1 LGAGFAAGL
10 AGAFAGA
17 TATVFLGSALAATVF
32 ALAASFGAS
41 LPGFAATA
49 LDFLTSGWVVA
60 LPGFTDDTA
69 LDFLDVVTGT
79 GELTLG
85 MDFLG
90 TALDT
95 ATGVALALTV
105 RDFLSGAALFAF
117 AGTVGLEALMVLLFA
132 FAGVLLLIF
141 LLIVALFFS
150 VNLTATAFLAGA
162 IGFFTATTFFGLG
175 LTLLF
180 TLACTLLE
188 AAFVLLVTTAFL
200 AGTETAL
207 VLTAPFATG
216 LGAVLAAGLAA
227 ALTTAL
233 AGLAIAFLA
242 ATGLALDAGVFF
254 TGKAFFATGFL
265 AAGLDAFL
273 FFGVGMVQPSV
284 MKRIGW
290 RHQQSHALADK
301 RRPLKDKTG
310 TLGASCA
317 GEHLGCSPCG
327 RMAWVIGV
335 TAWPVPEVLLSLLPK
350 KTDYTNFTD
359 SNSSISA
366 FLRVSK
372 VR

>member
-1 LGAGFAAGL
+1 
-10 AGAFAGA
+10 
-17 TATVFLGSALAATVF
+17 
-32 ALAASFGAS
+32 
-41 LPGFAATA
+41 
-49 LDFLTSGWVVA
+49 
-60 LPGFTDDTA
+60 
-69 LDFLDVVTGT
+69 
-79 GELTLG
+79 

-95 ATGVALALTV
+95 ATGVSLALTL
-105 RDFLSGAALFAF
+105 RGFLSGAALFAF

-132 FAGVLLLIF
+132 FAGVLLLTF

-150 VNLTATAFLAGA
+150 VNLTANAFLAGA
-162 IGFFTATTFFGLG
+162 ICFFTATTFFGLG
-175 LTLLF
+175 LTLL
-180 TLACTLLE
+180 LALAGALLE
-188 AAFVLLVTTAFL
+188 AAFALVGTTAFL

-216 LGAVLAAGLAA
+216 LGAVLATGLAA

-242 ATGLALDAGVFF
+242 ATGLALAAGFF
-254 TGKAFFATGFL
+254 FKGRAIFAMGFL

-273 FFGVGMVQPSV
+273 FFSVGMVQPSV

-301 RRPLKDKTG
+301 RRPIKDKTG

-327 RMAWVIGV
+327 RMAWVIDV
-335 TAWPVPEVLLSLLPK
+335 TAWPVPEVLLSLLPENRGL
-350 KTDYTNFTD
+350 YQFYR
-359 SNSSISA
+359 
-366 FLRVSK
+366 F
-372 VR
+372 